1 MRVFQYEVLTV
12 NDAELLATIIELC
25 HNNLSDQALG
35 QQVKELIQQ
44 REREQE
50 ELSSFLSDCGDACKL

>member
-1 MRVFQYEVLTV
+1 M

-44 REREQE
+44 REKEQE